1 MGAVISSEKHL
12 IYQGNTPNGDGK
24 GEPSENAEL
33 FLETLKFRFRS
44 IKKIYFA
51 ELPTDPL
58 ELVEHSLFENCLEKD
73 LVSDLCEVLEIL
85 ESLTF
90 NN

>member
-44 IKKIYFA
+44 IKKIYFCR
-51 ELPTDPL
+51 T
-58 ELVEHSLFENCLEKD
+58 
-73 LVSDLCEVLEIL
+73 SDRSFGI
-85 ESLTF
+85 SRTQSI
-90 NN
+90 